1 MANKELEVK
10 VLVFL
15 NNNDNV
21 KVENIEETS
30 SIRIPMADGHG
41 FVASRMIRKRM
52 KVKTMLID
60 KTYSGYGHEKIKKL
74 IPYSRQLTASM
85 FDGNGLTTLNFI
97 NTIISKEMNHV
108 IDDAAFGR
116 PVKLRTIARLNRLV
130 SKRARIIGDIGHYFG
145 INTLNANE
153 VYAVDTNGIYRHPL
167 AEIAYERLFK

>member
-1 MANKELEVK
+1 MAKKNLAALEVK
-10 VLVFL
+10 VMAAL
-15 NNNDNV
+15 NGNN
-21 KVENIEETS
+21 VEIEEMDKFS
-30 SIRIPMADGHG
+30 SVRIPIEKA
-41 FVASRMIRKRM
+41 VKLVSR
-52 KVKTMLID
+52 LPLYGID
-60 KTYSGYGHEKIKKL
+60 KTYSGYGYEKIKKL
-74 IPYSRQLTASM
+74 IPYSSQLTASM

-116 PVKLRTIARLNRLV
+116 PVKLGTIARLNRLV
-130 SKRARIIGDIGHYFG
+130 SKRARIISNIGHYFG